1 MKTFIEIIKDHVR
14 FRKQIWQMAQK
25 DLSKLYKGTAL
36 GWVWIVLKPMILL
49 SVYWFAFSFGL
60 RSGKPV
66 EGYPYFLWLMAGMIP
81 WFYMRSMIGGGAS
94 SLRQYRF
101 LITKIKFPMSTI
113 PTFVNI
119 SNFCVH
125 VILVGIMILLYIAFG
140 YMPDAYYLQLPIYM
154 LMAFVFFNCWALF
167 SSFIAA
173 MSKDFL
179 NFIRSISMAFL
190 WISGIFYDVN
200 KMVGTLK
207 TIMLFNPITLIVNGF
222 RNSFI
227 YKEWIWENP
236 IELRNYLI
244 VTFFMMILAV
254 WAYKKLKKEV
264 PDVL

>member
-1 MKTFIEIIKDHVR
+1 
-14 FRKQIWQMAQK
+14 
-25 DLSKLYKGTAL
+25 
-36 GWVWIVLKPMILL
+36 
-49 SVYWFAFSFGL
+49 
-60 RSGKPV
+60 
-66 EGYPYFLWLMAGMIP
+66 
-81 WFYMRSMIGGGAS
+81 
-94 SLRQYRF
+94 
-101 LITKIKFPMSTI
+101 
-113 PTFVNI
+113 
-119 SNFCVH
+119 
-125 VILVGIMILLYIAFG
+125 
-140 YMPDAYYLQLPIYM
+140 
-154 LMAFVFFNCWALF
+154 
-167 SSFIAA
+167 
-173 MSKDFL
+173 
-179 NFIRSISMAFL
+179 MAFL